1 MGFAR
6 ATLKNKFSGR
16 KKALTL
22 CITLILH
29 VDTVLAQD
37 DSKNLE
43 FDESLFLGTNYASG
57 LNQLNKENSV
67 TEGNYDAVDVL
78 INNKQ
83 YKRTT
88 IKFVKDADSSE
99 VYPCLSDEFLTAA
112 GIELTSKDGSVAKE
126 PTAVETDSLPSETAI
141 LPSETATHSPAEQCV
156 PLATRVKGASFHFDQ
171 AKLRLEL
178 SIPQALLKKRPRGYI
193 ERTEWEEGEKLA
205 FVNYST
211 NFYRS
216 ETSGQQNNTSDY
228 GFIGL
233 KGGLNLGLWQLRQQS
248 NVRYA
253 SNTNTSDTQWNNI
266 RTYLQRPIPQLDS
279 QLTLGETFT
288 DSTLFGTMSF
298 RGAKMATDQRMWP
311 ESMRGFAPEVRGV
324 ASTNARVI
332 IRQNGQEIYETNV
345 APGPFV
351 INDLYSTTSQGDL
364 NVEVIE
370 ANGSRSTFTVPF
382 SAVPDSMRPGV
393 SRYNAVIGESRDF
406 TDIDNYFTDF
416 TYERGITNQLT
427 ANTGVRLAQDY
438 TALLVGG
445 VIGTSVGAFGLNTTY
460 SHAKVEDDQTQNGW
474 RMQATYSQ
482 TFSETG
488 TTFSLAGYRYSTKGY
503 RDLNDVFGVRSV
515 QKNGGTWDS
524 STYQQRSQ
532 FTTTV
537 NQNLG
542 NFGQLYASASTND
555 YYNDTQRDTQL
566 QLGYSNNF
574 RDISYNVAVSRQRTV
589 YTSTLY
595 NWDTEETNP
604 TTTAT
609 RYGNTEN
616 IATLTVSIPLNIGSK
631 NQYLSMSASRNPKS
645 GNSYQSALSGTLG
658 ERNNFNYSVNAGYDD
673 SNFGGSSNTWGA
685 NVQQQFPNATV
696 NGSYSRGNNYTQYG
710 AGARGAAVIHSQG
723 LTLGPYLGETFGLI
737 EADGAQGAAVRNAQ
751 GSRIDGNGFALV
763 PSLTP
768 YNYNTIGL
776 DTKGINRNTELKE
789 NQGRVVPYAGAAVK
803 VKFETLTGYA
813 VLIQTQTAGDEGLPL
828 GADVYNSKDELV
840 GMVGQGNQIY
850 ARVKDQKG
858 SLYVRWG
865 ENSSDQCELPYAFDS
880 KETEQDIIHLTGSC
894 RR

>member
-99 VYPCLSDEFLTAA
+99 VYPCLSDEFLTTA

-126 PTAVETDSLPSETAI
+126 PTAVETDP

-324 ASTNARVI
+324 ASTNARVV

-382 SAVPDSMRPGV
+382 SAVPDSMR
-393 SRYNAVIGESRDF
+393 
-406 TDIDNYFTDF
+406 
-416 TYERGITNQLT
+416 
-427 ANTGVRLAQDY
+427 
-438 TALLVGG
+438 
-445 VIGTSVGAFGLNTTY
+445 
-460 SHAKVEDDQTQNGW
+460 
-474 RMQATYSQ
+474 
-482 TFSETG
+482 
-488 TTFSLAGYRYSTKGY
+488 
-503 RDLNDVFGVRSV
+503 
-515 QKNGGTWDS
+515 
-524 STYQQRSQ
+524 
-532 FTTTV
+532 
-537 NQNLG
+537 LG
-542 NFGQLYASASTND
+542 
-555 YYNDTQRDTQL
+555 
-566 QLGYSNNF
+566 
-574 RDISYNVAVSRQRTV
+574 
-589 YTSTLY
+589 
-595 NWDTEETNP
+595 
-604 TTTAT
+604 
-609 RYGNTEN
+609 
-616 IATLTVSIPLNIGSK
+616 
-631 NQYLSMSASRNPKS
+631 
-645 GNSYQSALSGTLG
+645 
-658 ERNNFNYSVNAGYDD
+658 
-673 SNFGGSSNTWGA
+673 
-685 NVQQQFPNATV
+685 
-696 NGSYSRGNNYTQYG
+696 
-710 AGARGAAVIHSQG
+710 
-723 LTLGPYLGETFGLI
+723 
-737 EADGAQGAAVRNAQ
+737 
-751 GSRIDGNGFALV
+751 
-763 PSLTP
+763 
-768 YNYNTIGL
+768 
-776 DTKGINRNTELKE
+776 
-789 NQGRVVPYAGAAVK
+789 
-803 VKFETLTGYA
+803 
-813 VLIQTQTAGDEGLPL
+813 
-828 GADVYNSKDELV
+828 
-840 GMVGQGNQIY
+840 
-850 ARVKDQKG
+850 
-858 SLYVRWG
+858 
-865 ENSSDQCELPYAFDS
+865 
-880 KETEQDIIHLTGSC
+880 
-894 RR
+894 

>member
-1 MGFAR
+1 MGFVR
-6 ATLKNKFSGR
+6 VSLKKKFSGR

-22 CITLILH
+22 CITLILY
-29 VDTVLAQD
+29 VDAPLAQEEPQD
-37 DSKNLE
+37 LE
-43 FDESLFLGTNYASG
+43 FDESLFLGTKFASG
-57 LNQLNKENSV
+57 LNQLNKENAV
-67 TEGNYDAVDVL
+67 TAGNYDAVDVL
-78 INNKQ
+78 INNRLF
-83 YKRTT
+83 KRTT
-88 IKFVKDADSSE
+88 VKFIKNADSSE
-99 VYPCLSDEFLTAA
+99 AYPCLNDEFLTAA
-112 GIELTSKDGSVAKE
+112 GVELTAKG
-126 PTAVETDSLPSETAI
+126 DSLSRQPNTPEIESRPSDSAI
-141 LPSETATHSPAEQCV
+141 PLIEQCV
-156 PLATRVKGASFHFDQ
+156 PLAERVKGASFHFDQ

-193 ERTEWEEGEKLA
+193 ERSEWEEGENLL
-205 FVNYST
+205 FVNYSS

-216 ETSGQQNNTSDY
+216 ETKSQQQNSTSDY
-228 GFIGL
+228 AFMGL
-233 KGGLNLGLWQLRQQS
+233 KSGLNLGLWQIRQQS
-248 NVRYA
+248 NLRY
-253 SNTNTSDTQWNNI
+253 SNNSNGSDSQWNNI

-288 DSTLFGTMSF
+288 DSTLFGTLSF
-298 RGAKMATDQRMWP
+298 RGAKIATDQRMWP

-332 IRQNGQEIYETNV
+332 IRQNGREIYETNV

-364 NVEVIE
+364 NVEIIE

-393 SRYNAVIGESRDF
+393 SRYSAVAGASRDF
-406 TDIDNYFTDF
+406 TNIDNYFTDF
-416 TYERGITNQLT
+416 TYERGLTNQLT
-427 ANTGVRLAQDY
+427 GNSGLRLAKDY
-438 TALLVGG
+438 TALLAGG
-445 VIGTSVGAFGLNTTY
+445 VIGTSVGAFGLNTTF
-460 SHAKVEDDQTQNGW
+460 SHAKVENDQTQNGW

-515 QKNGGTWDS
+515 QKNGGIWDS
-524 STYQQRSQ
+524 STYKQRSQ
-532 FTTTV
+532 FTTTI

-542 NFGQLYASASTND
+542 SFGQLYASASTSD

-566 QLGYSNNF
+566 QLGYSNNY
-574 RDISYNVAVSRQRTV
+574 RDISYNLAISRQRSV

-595 NWDTEETNP
+595 GWETEDSNN
-604 TTTAT
+604 TTTT

-616 IATLTVSIPLNIGSK
+616 IATLTLSIPLNIGSK
-631 NQYLSMSASRNPKS
+631 SQYLSMSANRNPKS
-645 GNSYQSALSGTLG
+645 GNSYQTSLSGTAG
-658 ERNNFNYSVNAGYDD
+658 ERNSFNYSVNAGYDD
-673 SNFGGSSNTWGA
+673 NKIGNNSNSWGA

-710 AGARGAAVIHSQG
+710 AGARGAAVIHG
-723 LTLGPYLGETFGLI
+723 KGVTFGPYLGETFGLI
-737 EADGAQGAAVRNAQ
+737 EADGAQGASVRNAQ
-751 GSRIDGNGFALV
+751 GARIDNNGFALV
-763 PSLTP
+763 PALTP

-813 VLIQTQTAGDEGLPL
+813 MLIQTQTADGEGLPL
-828 GADVYNSKDELV
+828 GADVYNSQDDIV

-850 ARVKDQKG
+850 VRVKDKKG
-858 SLYVRWG
+858 SLHVRWG
-865 ENSSDQCELPYAFDS
+865 ENSGDQCELPYTFNDQD
-880 KETEQDIIHLTGSC
+880 TEQDIIHITGSC
-894 RR
+894 HR